1 MVPASNILFLV
12 LYASLFKMSIIQ
24 HINVLAQQECRLYI
38 FLNLLKRIIF
48 YNAFYN
54 ARYPIITIKIQ

>member
-12 LYASLFKMSIIQ
+12 LYASLFKMSIVQ
-24 HINVLAQQECRLYI
+24 HINVLAQQECRLFI

-54 ARYPIITIKIQ
+54 ACYPIIAIKMQ